1 MNDQARTDDELRC
14 IDFVDEISAYIDGD
28 VADVERTRIERHL
41 EGCPGC
47 RAAVDQFQTIK
58 RMAGRISPADVASI
72 DPLIRD
78 RLMAT
83 LRIPRRR

>member
-1 MNDQARTDDELRC
+1 MTHRPSTQDEMRC
-14 IDFVDEISAYIDGD
+14 IDFVRVVSAYVDGELD
-28 VADVERTRIERHL
+28 KAERARIERHL
-41 EGCPGC
+41 EGCEGC
-47 RAAVDQFQTIK
+47 QAAIDQFETVI
-58 RMAGRISPADVASI
+58 RLAGRLSPTDVASL

>member
-1 MNDQARTDDELRC
+1 MSDSPHVSDDLRC
-14 IDFVDEISAYIDGD
+14 AELVGRISAYLDGEVDDAERERID
-28 VADVERTRIERHL
+28 RHL
-41 EGCPGC
+41 QGCAGC
-47 RAAVDQFQTIK
+47 RAAVEQFETVIDL
-58 RMAGRISPADVASI
+58 AGRLTAADVARI